1 MKFYAVKNGK
11 KKGVYKTL
19 SECMEQVKDY
29 NDAIWCRFTNEENA
43 TAFVNQKINKEH
55 FENYAYVDGSCNG
68 EQTRHGY
75 GVMLRTPSETYILQG
90 RTNITET
97 TYISSIIAE
106 LQAQKAVIKKALSSG
121 IMSLTIYYDCKA
133 TVDLVLRGYKSK
145 NSKINAYVS
154 YIKSSLPFININYV
168 KVKAH
173 SGIEGNE
180 IADTLARKA
189 IGLKIKKE
197 IKYEKILIRK

>member
-1 MKFYAVKNGK
+1 MKFYAVKNGR

-19 SECMEQVKDY
+19 PECMEQVKDY
-29 NDAIWCRFTNEENA
+29 DDAIWCKFKNEENA
-43 TAFVNQKINKEH
+43 TAFANQKINKEH
-55 FENYAYVDGSCNG
+55 FENYTYVDGSCDG

-75 GVMLRTPSETYILQG
+75 GVILHTPSKTYILQG
-90 RTNITET
+90 RTNIIET
-97 TYISSIIAE
+97 TYISSLIAE
-106 LQAQKAVIKKALSSG
+106 LQAQKAVIKKARELS
-121 IMSLTIYYDCKA
+121 ITSLTIYYDCSNAINLILKGH
-133 TVDLVLRGYKSK
+133 TTTNPKV
-145 NSKINAYVS
+145 NAYIG

-168 KVKAH
+168 KIKAH